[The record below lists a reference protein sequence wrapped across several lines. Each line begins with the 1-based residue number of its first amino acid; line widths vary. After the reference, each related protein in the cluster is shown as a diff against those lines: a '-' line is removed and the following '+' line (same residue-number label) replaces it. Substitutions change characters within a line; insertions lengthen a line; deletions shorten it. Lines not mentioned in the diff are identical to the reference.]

1 MRDRTPLIWTVG
13 HHRTAN
19 DRPARWHDAAVPGA
33 VQLDLARAEGHPPW
47 TFADNHKGYR
57 WTEDVFWTYRARFD
71 RPAAGEDRLFFV
83 SLGIDYAFDVF
94 VNGVHLLTQEGMYT
108 PVELDLTDHLRE
120 DNELRVVVHPAPKLE
135 GAEGHAQADRS
146 CKPPVSYGW
155 DWHPRLIPLGIWDE
169 TYLEVRPAAHLR
181 DVRVRYELSEDLT
194 RAELAMS
201 VEVVG
206 EGGKVRWEVRGPSA
220 SPPSGDIREL
230 VTPKPRSTPFPPEQV
245 ACVPVSPPQRLS
257 PPSSRSI
264 HRVSH
269 HATLTPIQLWWPR
282 EQGPQP
288 LYTVVAEFLN
298 ENGDVV
304 DRREQRIGFRRT
316 RLVMNAGTWNVEG
329 FPKSRSVPPM
339 TLEIN
344 GRRVFCK
351 GTNWVNPE
359 VFYGTIDRARYEE
372 LIDLACAANFNMLRV
387 WGGAI
392 VNKRA
397 FHDLCDERGLMV
409 WQDFPLACNEYTGT
423 PEYLAVLHQEAVSIV
438 RRLEH
443 HPSLVLWCGGNELFN
458 HWSLMTDQ
466 SAALRLLNAVT
477 FEHTPEIP
485 FIATSPLMGVGHGHY
500 VFRDHLTGEEVFEW
514 MGRTACTA
522 YPEFGCA
529 GPADA
534 EVLRSFL
541 PASELFPPRP
551 GTAWEDHHGFGAWSA
566 APDSWL
572 MLDTLEHYF
581 GPARHLEELVEQG
594 QLLQAEGYRCI
605 YEEARRQWP
614 QCSMALNWCFDEPW
628 PAAANNSLITWP
640 LHPKPALTA
649 VGQACRPAMVSARL
663 RRFTWKPGELFVAD
677 VFAHNDLP
685 DALRGA
691 RIRVWLCGDTVEEVS
706 QMRLPEVEGGTVQ
719 YVGSFETRIPRWRCE
734 RFELH
739 IEVVER
745 PAMDGRYTLLLKR

>member
-1 MRDRTPLIWTVG
+1 VRDRTPLTWTVG
-13 HHRTAN
+13 HHRTAD
-19 DRPARWHDAAVPGA
+19 DRPGRWVDATVPGA
-33 VQLDLARAEGHPPW
+33 VQLDLARAEGYPPW
-47 TFADNHKGYR
+47 TFADNWKDYR

-71 RPAAGEDRLFFV
+71 RPQAQGERIFFV
-83 SLGIDYAFDVF
+83 SLGIDYAFDVLL
-94 VNGVHLLTQEGMYT
+94 NGIHLLTQEGMYT
-108 PVELDLTDHLRE
+108 PVELDLTDHLQD

-169 TYLEVRPAAHLR
+169 TFLEARPAAHLR
-181 DVRVRYELSEDLT
+181 DVRVRYELSDDLT
-194 RAELAMS
+194 TAHLQMTAEVA
-201 VEVVG
+201 G
-206 EGGKVRWEVRGPSA
+206 EGKVRWEIIPPSPS
-220 SPPSGDIREL
+220 SPQSGDIREL
-230 VTPKPRSTPFPPEQV
+230 VTPKPRATPFPPEQV
-245 ACVPVSPPQRLS
+245 TCVPVSPPQRPSS
-257 PPSSRSI
+257 PPTEPI
-264 HRVSH
+264 HHLSH
-269 HATLTPIQLWWPR
+269 RTTLTPIQLWWPR

-288 LYTVVAEFLN
+288 LYTVTASLQADDGAVL
-298 ENGDVV
+298 
-304 DRREQRIGFRRT
+304 DRITRRIGFRRT

-359 VFYGTIDRARYEE
+359 VFYGTLDAARYEE
-372 LIDLACAANFNMLRV
+372 LIDLACAANFNTLRV

-409 WQDFPLACNEYTGT
+409 WQDFPLACNEYSGT
-423 PEYLAVLHQEAVSIV
+423 TEYLAVLRQEAMSIV

-477 FEHTPEIP
+477 FERTPEIP
-485 FIATSPLMGVGHGHY
+485 FISTSPLMGVGHGHY
-500 VFRDHLTGEEVFEW
+500 VFRDHVTGEEVFEW
-514 MGRTACTA
+514 MGRADCTA

-534 EVLRSFL
+534 EVLRSII
-541 PASELFPPRP
+541 PAEELFPPGP
-551 GTAWEDHHGFGAWSA
+551 GTAWEDHHAFGAWSA

-581 GPARHLEELVEQG
+581 GRADDLEQLVERG
-594 QLLQAEGYRCI
+594 QLLQSEGYRCI

-614 QCSMALNWCFDEPW
+614 RCSMALNWCFDEPW

-640 LHPKPALTA
+640 SHAKPALAA
-649 VGQACRPAMVSARL
+649 VGQACRPVMVSARL
-663 RRFTWKPGELFVAD
+663 RKFTWTPGEVFVTD
-677 VFAHNDLP
+677 VFVHNDLP
-685 DALRGA
+685 DEAPGGRV
-691 RIRVWLCGDTVEEVS
+691 RVWLEGDAAVEVS
-706 QMRLPEVEGGTVQ
+706 QMRFDAVEAGAVQ
-719 YVGSFETRIPRWRCE
+719 YVGSLETPIPAWRGE
-734 RFELH
+734 RFDVRV
-739 IEVVER
+739 EVVGR
-745 PAMDGRYTLLLKR
+745 PDMDGRYTLLLKR

>member
-1 MRDRTPLIWTVG
+1 MRDPAPLTWTVG
-13 HHRTAN
+13 HHPTA
-19 DRPARWHDAAVPGA
+19 DARPGRWYEAAVPGA
-33 VQLDLARAEGHPPW
+33 VQLDLARAEGYPPW
-47 TFADNHKGYR
+47 TFADNWKDYR
-57 WTEDVFWTYRARFD
+57 WTEDVFWTYRARFG
-71 RPAAGEDRLFFV
+71 RPGTGEDRVFFV

-108 PVELDLTDHLRE
+108 PVELDLTDHLLG

-169 TYLEVRPAAHLR
+169 TYLEIRPENHLR
-181 DVRVRYELSEDLT
+181 DVRVRYELDEALT
-194 RAELAMS
+194 RAELTMTAD
-201 VEVVG
+201 VAD
-206 EGGKVRWEVRGPSA
+206 EGGRVRWEVRGPE
-220 SPPSGDIREL
+220 GEVEVEVEGGRGKGE
-230 VTPKPRSTPFPPEQV
+230 VEG
-245 ACVPVSPPQRLS
+245 
-257 PPSSRSI
+257 
-264 HRVSH
+264 
-269 HATLTPIQLWWPR
+269 IQLWWPR
-282 EQGPQP
+282 EQGEQP
-288 LYTVVAEFLN
+288 LYTVVAELLDDD
-298 ENGDVV
+298 GDVV
-304 DRREQRIGFRRT
+304 DVRERRIGFRRT

-339 TLEIN
+339 TLEVN

-359 VFYGTIDRARYEE
+359 VFYGTIDEARYAE

-397 FHDLCDERGLMV
+397 FHDLCDERGLLV

-423 PEYLAVLHQEAVSIV
+423 PAYLAVLRQEAVSIV

-477 FEHTPEIP
+477 FERTPEIP
-485 FIATSPLMGVGHGHY
+485 FITTSPLMGVGHGHY
-500 VFRDHLTGEEVFEW
+500 VFRDHLSGEEVFEW
-514 MGRTACTA
+514 MGRADCTA

-534 EVLRSFL
+534 EVLRSII
-541 PASELFPPRP
+541 PADELFPPGP
-551 GTAWEDHHGFGAWSA
+551 GTAWEDHHAFSAWSA

-581 GPARHLEELVEQG
+581 GRAEDLEQLVERG
-594 QLLQAEGYRCI
+594 QLLQSEGYRCI

-614 QCSMALNWCFDEPW
+614 LCSMALNWCFDEPW

-640 LHPKPALTA
+640 SRAKPALVA
-649 VGQACRPAMVSARL
+649 VGQACRPVMVSARL
-663 RRFTWKPGELFVAD
+663 RKFTWSPGEVFVTD
-677 VFAHNDLP
+677 VFVHNDLP
-685 DALRGA
+685 VEAPGA
-691 RIRVWLCGDTVEEVS
+691 RVRVWLEGDEAVEVS
-706 QMRLPEVEGGTVQ
+706 QMRFDAVEGGAVQ
-719 YVGSFETRIPRWRCE
+719 YVGSLETPIPAWRCE
-734 RFELH
+734 RFDVRV
-739 IEVVER
+739 EVVGR
-745 PAMDGRYTLLLKR
+745 PDMDGRYTLLLKR